1 MLTKK
6 QIQARKQKQQQE
18 AAAKARLAK
27 QLGRNPDGTLPKA
40 AKNAKKDDGTSL
52 KLEYRGS
59 DVGHLPSA
67 ERNEIEPEAYFLVDG
82 VDWEQRKKAAA
93 IETEHKKKCTA
104 PLWNKGGYMYV
115 GEHEDP
121 TTIGRKI

>member
-18 AAAKARLAK
+18 EAAKARLAK
-27 QLGRNPDGTLPKA
+27 QLGRNADGSLPKA
-40 AKNAKKDDGTSL
+40 AKKKDDGSSL
-52 KLEYRGS
+52 KLDYRTS

-93 IETEHKKKCTA
+93 LETEHKKKCTA
-104 PLWNKGGYMYV
+104 PLYSKGPYQFIT
-115 GEHEDP
+115 DAADL
-121 TTIGRKI
+121 TTLGRKV